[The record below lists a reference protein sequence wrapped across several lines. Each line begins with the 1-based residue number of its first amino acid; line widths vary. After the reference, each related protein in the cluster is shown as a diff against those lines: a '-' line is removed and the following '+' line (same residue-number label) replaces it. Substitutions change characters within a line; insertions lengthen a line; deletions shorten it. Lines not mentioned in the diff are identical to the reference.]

1 MTPSEPGPAPALGS
15 RGLDIWQA
23 ALLILVAAVLF
34 WPGQTTVPPVDRDE
48 ARFAQ
53 ATVQM
58 LESGDFIDIRLQEGP
73 RYLQP
78 AGIYWLQATAVAG
91 LSEVEARAIWAHR
104 VPSFLAAIAAVL
116 LTGWLG
122 ARLFGPRVGLLGGLL
137 LASTVLLNVEAR
149 LAKIDAMLLASI
161 LLALVGLHRVYVVR
175 QDRGVRLPWG
185 WAVLF
190 WVAVGAGILLK
201 GPINPLVIG
210 LTALTLSVIERRAGW
225 LLALRPAWGVLI
237 AAAIALP
244 WYVAIYFESEGAFF
258 QRSAGQNFLGKLFEG
273 EQGHGF
279 PPGYHVLVAPA
290 VMWPAVLALVLAVPW
305 IWRRRRDPAVR
316 FCLAWALPV
325 WVLYELVATK
335 LPHYVLP
342 AYPALLLLAAA
353 ALVTPIAGEQAGA
366 GGRRWPAWLFGAGW
380 AVWLVVGL
388 GLAAGPL
395 AIALIVDGEAS
406 IAAIAV
412 ALAALTAVGGLALAL
427 RRGPVA
433 RAVYAFP
440 LVTLLAVS
448 LNLHVTFPGIDAI
461 WFNQEVPLVAEE
473 YAPCPNYR
481 IATAPLDLESVVFLT
496 RTDTVI
502 EDIASIES
510 MLRAGRHCAVLFLEE
525 PQATAL
531 RERLA
536 DAPVTL
542 AETGRRVTGINF
554 SNGRRVDLGVYVTE

>member
-1 MTPSEPGPAPALGS
+1 MTPIEPGPAPAS
-15 RGLDIWQA
+15 RHLALWQA
-23 ALLILVAAVLF
+23 ALLILVAVALF

-58 LESGDFIDIRLQEGP
+58 LESGDFIDIRLQDDP

-78 AGIYWLQATAVAG
+78 AGIYWLQAAAVAG
-91 LSEVEARAIWAHR
+91 LSEAEARAIWAHR
-104 VPSFLAAIAAVL
+104 VPSLLGAVAAVA

-122 ARLFGPRVGLLGGLL
+122 ARLFGAQVGLLGGLL

-161 LLALVGLHRVYVVR
+161 LLALIGLHRAYVVR
-175 QDRGVRLPWG
+175 QERGARLPWG

-190 WVAVGAGILLK
+190 WAAVGAGILLK
-201 GPINPLVIG
+201 GPINPLVVG
-210 LTALTLSVIERRAGW
+210 LTALTLSIIERRAGW

-244 WYVAIYFESEGAFF
+244 WYVAIYIESEGAFF

-279 PPGYHVLVAPA
+279 PPGYHLLVAPA
-290 VMWPAVLALVLAVPW
+290 VMWPAVLALILAIPW

-325 WVLYELVATK
+325 WILYELVATK

-353 ALVTPIAGEQAGA
+353 ALLTPVAGEQAGP

-380 AVWLVVGL
+380 VAWLFVGA

-395 AIALIVDGEAS
+395 AIALGVDGG
-406 IAAIAV
+406 AAW
-412 ALAALTAVGGLALAL
+412 
-427 RRGPVA
+427 P
-433 RAVYAFP
+433 AF
-440 LVTLLAVS
+440 A
-448 LNLHVTFPGIDAI
+448 
-461 WFNQEVPLVAEE
+461 
-473 YAPCPNYR
+473 
-481 IATAPLDLESVVFLT
+481 
-496 RTDTVI
+496 
-502 EDIASIES
+502 
-510 MLRAGRHCAVLFLEE
+510 
-525 PQATAL
+525 
-531 RERLA
+531 
-536 DAPVTL
+536 
-542 AETGRRVTGINF
+542 
-554 SNGRRVDLGVYVTE
+554 